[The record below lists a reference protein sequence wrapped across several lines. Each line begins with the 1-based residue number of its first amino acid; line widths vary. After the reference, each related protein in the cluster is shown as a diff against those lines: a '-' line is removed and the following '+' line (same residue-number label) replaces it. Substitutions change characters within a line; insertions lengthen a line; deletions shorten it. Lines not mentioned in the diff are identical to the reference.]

1 METKKAEITIS
12 FEALKDMTIGDII
25 QIEKNIKTMP
35 DNRVATE
42 LQDIMQENIIM
53 NNNLIVPMR
62 CFINKTGKGLNIPR
76 YRGEK

>member
-42 LQDIMQENIIM
+42 LQDAY
-53 NNNLIVPMR
+53 LA
-62 CFINKTGKGLNIPR
+62 GKHHN
-76 YRGEK
+76 EQ